1 MKLKLDENLPVGGAE
16 ILRAADHDVATV
28 AGQGLCATDDR
39 RLIDLCRDENRLLVT
54 LDLDFSNPLLF
65 KPTDY
70 SGIVVLRLP
79 KAATH
84 ADLLAALETLIDG
97 LSQNDVSGKLR
108 IVRRGR
114 IREYEPPE
122 DSG

>member
-16 ILRAADHDVATV
+16 TLRAADHDVATV
-28 AGQGLCATDDR
+28 ADQGLCATDDR
-39 RLIDLCRDENRLLVT
+39 RLIDLCRAEKRSLVT

-65 KPTDY
+65 KPANY
-70 SGIVVLRLP
+70 SGIIVLRLP

-97 LSQNDVSGKLR
+97 LAQNDVSEKLW
-108 IVRRGR
+108 IVQRGR

-122 DSG
+122 SSG